1 MALPIFY
8 NKPVVLSS
16 QIHAD
21 LRLQVRNKFHFAA
34 GSNSVALKASEFAQA
49 CHEYPIVFVQDK
61 DSGTVNPVA
70 VLGLKERQNL
80 FVDATGRWDATYV
93 PAYIRRYPFILAT
106 QGEEGEAPD
115 YKVCIDEAYTG
126 FSRDKGERL
135 FLDDGEQSDY
145 LKRAL
150 NLLQDYQAHSLRT
163 AEFARRLQDWGLLQ
177 PLQASV
183 EMRTGDKMALT
194 GFMAVDQKKLKALPA
209 ERLAELVQKD
219 ELGVIYYHLLSLNNF
234 GRLVDRMAEAA

>member
-8 NKPVVLSS
+8 KKPVVLSS
-16 QIHAD
+16 QTHAD
-21 LRLQVRNKFHFAA
+21 LRLQARNKFRFAA
-34 GSNSVALKASEFAQA
+34 GSNSVALKAAEFAQA
-49 CHEYPIVFVQDK
+49 CHEYPIVFVRE
-61 DSGTVNPVA
+61 GEAVNPVA
-70 VLGLKERQNL
+70 VLGLKEMQNL
-80 FVDATGRWDATYV
+80 FVDAKGRWDAAYV
-93 PAYIRRYPFILAT
+93 PAYVRRYPFILAR
-106 QGEEGEAPD
+106 QGEEVSD
-115 YKVCIDEAYTG
+115 LKVCIDEAYTG

-135 FLDDGEQSDY
+135 FLDDGEQSDF

-150 NLLQDYQAHSLRT
+150 NLLQDYQAHSQRT
-163 AEFARRLQDWGLLQ
+163 GEFARRLLDWDLLQ
-177 PLQASV
+177 PLQANV
-183 EMRTGDKMALT
+183 EMRTGEKMALT